1 VLKLLN
7 DKHLGATVQE
17 VAASDDDNQ
26 ETDFE
31 IYGKE
36 AIFVSTIALLF
47 VIG

>member
-7 DKHLGATVQE
+7 DKHLGASVQE
-17 VAASDDDNQ
+17 VAASDDENQ

-31 IYGKE
+31 VYGKQV
-36 AIFVSTIALLF
+36 IFVSTIALLF